1 MKISLLVRKTLTVF
15 LIFSLMISLFACTM
29 SDSEDITEGSGTTR
43 FPMDSTYYDNI
54 KDYKIIAV
62 DDGEYRIVFDEPSV
76 YLQNVGVLGT
86 PISSWE
92 DFCDRLLNGNL
103 SWSEKVEIY
112 STFPKDEQGVIILN
126 PYVSYKISHN
136 LPYTN
141 LIRGTFYGD
150 YYSTGIRCSEKFT
163 EMIDVTI
170 ISKSFY
176 DRNYK
181 DLMDFDSVENIE
193 SEITLENGNTIKRYN
208 KEYEDVG
215 NVYVEKY
222 GLSDGTKKVYVQKEY
237 WRNEPDCDYL
247 GGIFVTVNIDDNV
260 YFTLYINLLD
270 SKCKPLEYEG
280 EIPDD
285 EFWFGFNVEIVER
298 VKT

>member
-1 MKISLLVRKTLTVF
+1 M
-15 LIFSLMISLFACTM
+15 
-29 SDSEDITEGSGTTR
+29 
-43 FPMDSTYYDNI
+43 
-54 KDYKIIAV
+54 
-62 DDGEYRIVFDEPSV
+62 
-76 YLQNVGVLGT
+76 
-86 PISSWE
+86 
-92 DFCDRLLNGNL
+92 
-103 SWSEKVEIY
+103 IY
-112 STFPKDEQGVIILN
+112 STLPKDEQGVIILN

-141 LIRGTFYGD
+141 LISGHYAGNSF
-150 YYSTGIRCSEKFT
+150 STGIRCSEKFT

-193 SEITLENGNTIKRYN
+193 SEITLENGNVIKRYN
-208 KEYEDVG
+208 KEYEDVV

-237 WRNEPDCDYL
+237 WRNEPGCDYL
-247 GGIFVTVNIDDNV
+247 WIIFVTVNIDDNV
-260 YFTLYINLLD
+260 YFTLDINLLD
-270 SKCKPLEYEG
+270 SECKPLKYEG

-285 EFWFGFNVEIVER
+285 EFWFGFNVEV
-298 VKT
+298 VDNSQTA

>member
-1 MKISLLVRKTLTVF
+1 MKNFKIFKPILCSL
-15 LIFSLMISLFACTM
+15 LIFSLLLSLFACTK
-29 SDSEDITEGSGTTR
+29 SDSEDITEGSGTTK
-43 FPMDSTYYDNI
+43 FPMDSTYYDNL

-62 DDGEYRIVFDEPSV
+62 DDGYRIVFNEPSV
-76 YLQNVGVLGT
+76 YSDNIGVVGFN
-86 PISSWE
+86 ISSWE

-103 SWSEKVEIY
+103 SYGEKVMIY
-112 STFPKDEQGVIILN
+112 STLPKDEQGVIILN

-141 LIRGTFYGD
+141 LISGHYAGNSF
-150 YYSTGIRCSEKFT
+150 STGIRCSEKFT

-193 SEITLENGNTIKRYN
+193 SEITLENGNVIKRYN
-208 KEYEDVG
+208 KEYEDVV

-237 WRNEPDCDYL
+237 WRNEPGCDYL
-247 GGIFVTVNIDDNV
+247 WIIFVTVNIDDNV
-260 YFTLYINLLD
+260 YFTLDINLLD
-270 SKCKPLEYEG
+270 SECKPLKYEG

-285 EFWFGFNVEIVER
+285 EFWFGFNVEV
-298 VKT
+298 VDNSQTA